1 MKYKLLIERKIT
13 HIGSVEI
20 EAESKEDAERKYWE
34 PDYSKGEEIIF
45 DSEIDWDEIGADY
58 EIVKIKEI
66 NDGH

>member
-34 PDYSKGEEIIF
+34 PDYRKEEEIIF

-58 EIVKIKEI
+58 EIVRIEEIK
-66 NDGH
+66 NGH

>member
-34 PDYSKGEEIIF
+34 PDYRKGEEIIF

-58 EIVKIKEI
+58 EIVKIEEI
-66 NDGH
+66 KNGH

>member
-34 PDYSKGEEIIF
+34 PDYRKGKEIIF